1 MSIQAIYGNQSWA
14 SRSGYA
20 PGLEGV
26 CSPEQIAVVIPLFNH
41 RHTVRDITNRAL
53 QQGFSVYVVDDGSS
67 DQGWQEVQDLPM
79 VHLLRHGYN
88 QGKGTAIMTGLKA
101 ASAHCTWAVTVD
113 ADGQHSPEEIP
124 QLLQAVPKGNR
135 PLILGART
143 NMDGA
148 DVPWTSRWGRSF
160 SNFWVQRAGG
170 PRVCDSQSGFRLYPL
185 PEALELKVRARR
197 YQFEIEFLVKSAW
210 KGVQVFEVPIK
221 VNYSPGPHGR
231 RTSHFRPFVDFLR
244 NAGVF
249 HRLIVQRIFVPAFL
263 RAKW

>member
-1 MSIQAIYGNQSWA
+1 MNVQKTCGEQS
-14 SRSGYA
+14 GA
-20 PGLEGV
+20 PGPKNGLGLEGV
-26 CSPEQIAVVIPLFNH
+26 DSPEKIAVVIPLFNH
-41 RHTVRDITNRAL
+41 RHTVREVAIRAL

-67 DQGWQEVQDLPM
+67 DQGWQEVQDLSM
-79 VHLLRHGYN
+79 VHLLRHGQN
-88 QGKGTAIMTGLKA
+88 RGKGAAISTGLKA
-101 ASAHCTWAVTVD
+101 ASAQNTWAVTVD

-124 QLLQAVPKGNR
+124 QLLKAVPKGSR

-143 NMDGA
+143 DMDGP

-170 PRVCDSQSGFRLYPL
+170 PRVYDSQSGFRLYPL
-185 PEALELKVRARR
+185 PEALRLNVRARR
-197 YQFEIEFLVKSAW
+197 YQYEIEYLVKSAW
-210 KGVQVFEVPIK
+210 KGVPVFEVPVK
-221 VNYSPGPHGR
+221 VNYSPGPDGR
-231 RTSHFRPFVDFLR
+231 RTSHFRPLVDFMR